1 MSPDGGVVTWEHCL
15 TSQTNCDIWQAV
27 KAGLVWTVS
36 VVSDTANPESNPDT
50 NGTLVVYDSV
60 RAGNGD
66 IFWKPVTGGAE
77 VQLQMAGIEGN
88 PNIAGNFIAFESRAS
103 VADATDLF
111 VYDVVNN
118 RLFQITNTPLVNE
131 QLNEI
136 TALPDGRVRVVWASD
151 EDGLTQRNLKAATF
165 SPPAVI
171 SPTDLLQQLIALVQS
186 FHFRPAIQFTLEG
199 ELWIANALITS
210 TNPTV
215 RLGACG
221 WLHLFIQE
229 VQALKGHGITAAQAA
244 QLVTLANDVRASLGC
259 P

>member
-1 MSPDGGVVTWEHCL
+1 M
-15 TSQTNCDIWQAV
+15 
-27 KAGLVWTVS
+27 
-36 VVSDTANPESNPDT
+36 
-50 NGTLVVYDSV
+50 

-88 PNIAGNFIAFESRAS
+88 PNIAGNFIAFESRAT

-118 RLFQITNTPLVNE
+118 RLFQITDTPLVNE

-165 SPPAVI
+165 SPPAVM
-171 SPTDLLQQLIALVQS
+171 SPTDLTRRS
-186 FHFRPAIQFTLEG
+186 SPSPC
-199 ELWIANALITS
+199 S
-210 TNPTV
+210 T
-215 RLGACG
+215 RWYICA
-221 WLHLFIQE
+221 
-229 VQALKGHGITAAQAA
+229 
-244 QLVTLANDVRASLGC
+244 R
-259 P
+259 